1 MVKDSKVQDG
11 KYPGQAIRYPVEES
25 GKFEPLEKESYLEKI
40 FSPEPQDAVDHG
52 VE

>member
-11 KYPGQAIRYPVEES
+11 KYPGQAIRYPVEENER
-25 GKFEPLEKESYLEKI
+25 FEPLEKQSYLEKI
-40 FSPEPQDAVDHG
+40 FYAEPLEALDHG